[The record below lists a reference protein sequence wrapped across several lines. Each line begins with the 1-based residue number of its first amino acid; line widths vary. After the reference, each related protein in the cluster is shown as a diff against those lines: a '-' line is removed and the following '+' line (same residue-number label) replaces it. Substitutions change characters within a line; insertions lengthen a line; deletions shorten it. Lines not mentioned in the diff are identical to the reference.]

1 MMSYDQI
8 FDLLEF
14 FVKDVLIFIWRIICP
29 NMNNDVARFFFR
41 FEIKWNIRY
50 SVFVPGK
57 NWTFIFLLLESFTSV
72 TPAITESSVINVIA
86 FLQSS
91 DCLAGSISDG
101 FDRDTLFLASSV
113 FVLANTGWAITI
125 SLFSLVAIPCS
136 SLSVLLSASV
146 FCLNFFWSFFL
157 IIFLFLCY
165 HF

>member
-1 MMSYDQI
+1 MSYDQI
-8 FDLLEF
+8 FVLFAF
-14 FVKDVLIFIWRIICP
+14 FVKDVLIFIWRIIRP
-29 NMNNDVARFFFR
+29 NMNNDVARFVFGVG
-41 FEIKWNIRY
+41 IKLNIRY

-57 NWTFIFLLLESFTSV
+57 NWTFIFLSLESFASL
-72 TPAITESSVINVIA
+72 TPAITESSVINLIP

-101 FDRDTLFLASSV
+101 FDRDALFLASSV
-113 FVLANTGWAITI
+113 FVFANTGWAITI

-157 IIFLFLCY
+157 IISLFLCSQ
-165 HF
+165 F